1 MTAAS
6 SCSEA
11 WGLVEAAQ
19 RGDREAYGQLYSR
32 YADGVSRFLSN
43 RVRDRGLVEDLTN
56 ETFLRGWRRLDSVSD
71 QGKDVGTWFTTI
83 ARNLVFDHAKSS
95 RSKLDSPVAEVGDG
109 HCEDRGPEQTVI
121 ERETAAELR
130 RQVAQ
135 LPPDQRRSIYHRF
148 FEDLSVSETAAVMG
162 RNVGAVKAL
171 QHRGITK
178 LRAAMTADPAP
189 VPLPR
194 DTVDQLVSAGD
205 AVAQVHQLVAGDD
218 HQVGECDRAQR
229 LARWHTDDQTTAREL
244 DAAPRALTVGVA

>member
-1 MTAAS
+1 M
-6 SCSEA
+6 
-11 WGLVEAAQ
+11 EAAQ

-43 RVRDRGLVEDLTN
+43 RVRDRGLVEDLTS
-56 ETFLRGWRRLDSVSD
+56 ETFLRGWRRIDSVSD

-83 ARNLVFDHAKSS
+83 ARNLVFDHTKSS
-95 RSKLDSPVAEVGDG
+95 RYKLDTPVAEVRDSNTR
-109 HCEDRGPEQTVI
+109 DRGPEQTVVD
-121 ERETAAELR
+121 RDTAAALR
-130 RQVAQ
+130 RHVAQ

-178 LRAAMTADPAP
+178 LRAAMAADPAP
-189 VPLPR
+189 VPPPR
-194 DTVDQLVSAGD
+194 DTVDRLVSARD
-205 AVAQVHQLVAGDD
+205 AVGQVHQLVAGDD
-218 HQVGECDRAQR
+218 HQAAEHDRARQ

-244 DAAPRALTVGVA
+244 DAAPRALTEGVA